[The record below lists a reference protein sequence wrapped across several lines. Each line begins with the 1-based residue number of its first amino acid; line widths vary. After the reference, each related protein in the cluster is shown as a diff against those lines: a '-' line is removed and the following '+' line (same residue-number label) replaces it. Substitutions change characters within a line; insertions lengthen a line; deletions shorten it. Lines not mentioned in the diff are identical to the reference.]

1 MLIKL
6 KQYILLHILCIVG
19 FLQVGAQ
26 DRRYY
31 FETLD
36 IHKGLSQNTVNTVI
50 QDHFGFM
57 WFGTKDGVNRYDG
70 LDFRVFKQK
79 IGDKNGLKSN
89 FINVLFEDR
98 DHIIWVGTDAGLY
111 LYNPQKES
119 FTAFEYRTA
128 DGTVID
134 KSITVIYGDQK
145 GGVWIAVDEQGLFYF
160 DLNKKCL
167 IRYTLTQLNGGRA
180 NIQSFF
186 IDNNGTIWIGFFKDG
201 LSYSKDNL
209 KTLRPFLTN
218 GKEPFEGGIVNKI
231 IEGAYN
237 CLYVG
242 TAKGIYEINL
252 SSEQLKSL
260 IQTDEKGE
268 ELFVRDI
275 LPWANNE

>member
-1 MLIKL
+1 MLIKA
-6 KQYILLHILCIVG
+6 KKHILLYIFLIAG
-19 FLQVGAQ
+19 FVQVRAQ
-26 DRRYY
+26 DRKYY

-36 IHKGLSQNTVNTVI
+36 IHEGLSQNTVNTII

-98 DHIIWVGTDAGLY
+98 EHIIWVGTDAGLY

-119 FTAFEYRTA
+119 FTAFEYRTV
-128 DGTVID
+128 DGTTID

-145 GGVWIAVDEQGLFYF
+145 GGIWIAVEEQGLFYF
-160 DLNKKCL
+160 DLNKKSL

-201 LSYSKDNL
+201 LSYSKDDL

-218 GKEPFEGGIVNKI
+218 G
-231 IEGAYN
+231 
-237 CLYVG
+237 
-242 TAKGIYEINL
+242 
-252 SSEQLKSL
+252 
-260 IQTDEKGE
+260 
-268 ELFVRDI
+268 
-275 LPWANNE
+275 